1 VAGGRHPLARLR
13 SRSIAAKFRRVVT
26 PYRRLGYAS
35 LRAVQRRA
43 LAVPRD
49 AHVRR
54 SRLSTRLPEGIDMP
68 AKRPVAAVFVHGLA
82 KKPAPEKLKE
92 IWLWGLARDNPMPA
106 VFAPPNAG
114 IDLSAGG
121 VPQQFN
127 YYADVFYGTDYET
140 ELDSYYEANDGKE
153 IAAEHLDR
161 VEADLALPDPVTPRE
176 RAFLRDFEAK
186 LAANLAL
193 MPSQPPAAPAK
204 VVVGGEQYEIASWL
218 PDAVKQAI
226 IKKAAMEAFYFLFD
240 KEYVRTDG
248 TRFRVRQELRK
259 RLLDALAEA
268 RAKGDRVVIVSHS
281 MGTMVAYD
289 VLRNCAECPPVDTLF
304 TLGSPLG
311 IREVQDELIA
321 VDADDV
327 DFPAAKLTR
336 WINVY
341 DPLDP
346 VCGADPRLADD
357 YRATGGKSVE
367 DVKESNWGSW
377 RHTITHYFAGS
388 RFRAELAKALGVA

>member
-1 VAGGRHPLARLR
+1 
-13 SRSIAAKFRRVVT
+13 
-26 PYRRLGYAS
+26 
-35 LRAVQRRA
+35 
-43 LAVPRD
+43 
-49 AHVRR
+49 
-54 SRLSTRLPEGIDMP
+54 MP

-82 KKPAPEKLKE
+82 KKPAPEKLQE
-92 IWLWGLARDNPMPA
+92 IWLWGLGRDNPMPT

-140 ELDSYYEANDGKE
+140 ELDSYFEANDSKE
-153 IAAEHLDR
+153 LAAEDLDK
-161 VEADLALPDPVTPRE
+161 VESDLALPKPVTPRE

-186 LAANLAL
+186 LAAHLAL
-193 MPSQPPAAPAK
+193 MPSQPPATPAK
-204 VVVGGEQYEIASWL
+204 VTVGGEQYEIASWL
-218 PDAVKQAI
+218 PDEVKQAI

-240 KEYVRTDG
+240 KEYVRKDG
-248 TRFRVRQELRK
+248 ARFMVRQELRR
-259 RLLDALAEA
+259 RLLDALAQAQA
-268 RAKGDRVVIVSHS
+268 RAERTVIVSHS

-289 VLRNCAECPPVDTLF
+289 VLRNCAQCPPVDTLF

-311 IREVQDELIA
+311 IREVEDELIA

-327 DFPAAKLTR
+327 DFPAARLGR

-357 YRATGGKSVE
+357 YRAVGGKSVQ
-367 DVKESNWGSW
+367 DIKESNWGSW
-377 RHTITHYFAGS
+377 RHTITHYFAGT
-388 RFRAELAKALGVA
+388 RFRAELAKALGIA